1 MAGKKTYVV
10 VKNGVEIQ
18 RLNTL
23 IAARKLADE
32 EGAEVF
38 CDGLSIY
45 KAVEEIVHV
54 EPIVAEE
61 PKQIEVEEPKTEK
74 YRLKAL
80 MNIRKKPSLA
90 CEILG
95 TKPAGTVGRVL
106 KVEEG
111 WLHLIDGSYILFED
125 GRYSEKL
132 SGRYPRMIEV

>member
-1 MAGKKTYVV
+1 MAGKRTYVV
-10 VKNGVEIQ
+10 VKNGVEIE

-23 IAARKLADE
+23 TAAKKLADE

-45 KAVEEIVHV
+45 KGVEVIVHS

-61 PKQIEVEEPKTEK
+61 PKQIEVKEPKTEK

-80 MNIRKKPSLA
+80 MNVRKKPDLES
-90 CEILG
+90 EILG
-95 TKPAGTVGRVL
+95 TKPAGTLVRVL

-125 GRYSEKL
+125 GRYADKL
-132 SGRYPRMIEV
+132 SE

>member
-23 IAARKLADE
+23 IAARKLADA

-45 KAVEEIVHV
+45 KGVKEIVHA

-61 PKQIEVEEPKTEK
+61 PRQIEVEEPKTEK

-80 MNIRKKPSLA
+80 MNVRKKPGLDS
-90 CEILG
+90 EILG
-95 TKPAGTVGRVL
+95 TKSAGTLVRVL
-106 KVEEG
+106 GVEEG
-111 WLHLIDGSYILFED
+111 WLHLIDGSYILFEY
-125 GRYSEKL
+125 GRYAEKVVL
-132 SGRYPRMIEV
+132 

>member
-10 VKNGVEIQ
+10 MKNGVEIQ
-18 RLNTL
+18 KLSTL
-23 IAARKLADE
+23 TAAKNLADE

-45 KAVEEIVHV
+45 KAVEEIVHA

-61 PKQIEVEEPKTEK
+61 PKQIEVKEPKTEK

-80 MNIRKKPSLA
+80 MNVRKKPNLDR
-90 CEILG
+90 ETLG
-95 TKPAGTVGRVL
+95 TKPAGTLVRVL

-125 GRYSEKL
+125 GRYAEKVVL
-132 SGRYPRMIEV
+132 

>member
-10 VKNGVEIQ
+10 VKNGMEIQ
-18 RLNTL
+18 KLNTL
-23 IAARKLADE
+23 TAAKKLADE

-45 KAVEEIVHV
+45 KAVEVIVHS

-80 MNIRKKPSLA
+80 MNVRKKPDLDSD
-90 CEILG
+90 ILG
-95 TKPAGTVGRVL
+95 TKPAGTLVRVL
-106 KVEEG
+106 GVEEG
-111 WLHLIDGSYILFED
+111 WLHLIDGSYILFEE
-125 GRYSEKL
+125 GKYAEK
-132 SGRYPRMIEV
+132 V

>member
-10 VKNGVEIQ
+10 MKNGVEIE

-23 IAARKLADE
+23 TAARKLADA

-45 KAVEEIVHV
+45 KGVEEIVHA

-61 PKQIEVEEPKTEK
+61 PRQIEVKEPKTEK

-80 MNIRKKPSLA
+80 MNVRKKPNLDS
-90 CEILG
+90 EILG
-95 TKPAGTVGRVL
+95 TKPAGTLVRVL
-106 KVEEG
+106 KVEDG
-111 WLHLIDGSYILFED
+111 WLHLADGSYILFED
-125 GRYSEKL
+125 GRYAEK
-132 SGRYPRMIEV
+132 VVV

>member
-23 IAARKLADE
+23 IAARKLADA

-45 KAVEEIVHV
+45 KGVKEIVHA

-61 PKQIEVEEPKTEK
+61 PRQIEVEEPKTEK

-80 MNIRKKPSLA
+80 MNVRKKPDLDS
-90 CEILG
+90 EILG
-95 TKPAGTVGRVL
+95 TKPADTVVRVL
-106 KVEEG
+106 GVEEG
-111 WLHLIDGSYILFED
+111 WLHLADGSYILFED
-125 GRYSEKL
+125 GRYAEKVVL
-132 SGRYPRMIEV
+132 

>member
-10 VKNGVEIQ
+10 VKNGVEIE

-23 IAARKLADE
+23 TAARKLDDAQ
-32 EGAEVF
+32 GAEVF

-45 KAVEEIVHV
+45 KAVEVIVHS

-61 PKQIEVEEPKTEK
+61 PKQIEVKEPKTEK

-80 MNIRKKPSLA
+80 MNVRKKPDLES
-90 CEILG
+90 EILG
-95 TKPAGTVGRVL
+95 TKPAGTLVRVL

-125 GRYSEKL
+125 GRYADKL
-132 SGRYPRMIEV
+132 SE

>member
-1 MAGKKTYVV
+1 MASKKTYVV
-10 VKNGVEIQ
+10 VKNGVEIE

-23 IAARKLADE
+23 TAAKKLADA

-45 KAVEEIVHV
+45 KGVEVIVHS

-74 YRLKAL
+74 YRLKVL
-80 MNIRKKPSLA
+80 MNVRKEPSLDS
-90 CEILG
+90 EIFG
-95 TKPAGTVGRVL
+95 TKPAGTVVRVVG
-106 KVEEG
+106 VEEG

-125 GRYSEKL
+125 GRYAEKVVL
-132 SGRYPRMIEV
+132 

>member
-18 RLNTL
+18 KLNTL
-23 IAARKLADE
+23 TAARKLADE

-38 CDGLSIY
+38 FDGLSIY
-45 KAVEEIVHV
+45 KAVEEIVHA
-54 EPIVAEE
+54 EPIVAET
-61 PKQIEVEEPKTEK
+61 PKQIEVKEPKTEK

-80 MNIRKKPSLA
+80 MNVRKKPNLDS
-90 CEILG
+90 EILG
-95 TKPAGTVGRVL
+95 TKLAGTLVRVL

-125 GRYSEKL
+125 GRYAEKVVL
-132 SGRYPRMIEV
+132 

>member
-80 MNIRKKPSLA
+80 MNIRKRPSLDSD
-90 CEILG
+90 ILG
-95 TKPAGTVGRVL
+95 TKPADTVVRVL
-106 KVEEG
+106 EVEEG
-111 WLHLIDGSYILFED
+111 WLHLIDGSYILFEE
-125 GRYSEKL
+125 GKYA
-132 SGRYPRMIEV
+132 

>member
-45 KAVEEIVHV
+45 KGVEVIVHS

-61 PKQIEVEEPKTEK
+61 PRQIEVEEPKTEK

-80 MNIRKKPSLA
+80 MNIRKRPSLDSD
-90 CEILG
+90 ILG
-95 TKPAGTVGRVL
+95 TKPADTVVRVL
-106 KVEEG
+106 EVEEG

-125 GRYSEKL
+125 GRYADKL
-132 SGRYPRMIEV
+132 SE

>member
-10 VKNGVEIQ
+10 VKNGVEIE

-23 IAARKLADE
+23 TVARKLADE

-45 KAVEEIVHV
+45 KAVEEIVHA

-61 PKQIEVEEPKTEK
+61 PKQIEVDEPKTEK

-80 MNIRKKPSLA
+80 MNVRKKPDLES
-90 CEILG
+90 EILG
-95 TKPAGTVGRVL
+95 TKPVGTVVRVL
-106 KVEEG
+106 GVEEG

-125 GRYSEKL
+125 GRYAEKVVL
-132 SGRYPRMIEV
+132 

>member
-45 KAVEEIVHV
+45 KGVKEIVHA

-61 PKQIEVEEPKTEK
+61 PRQIEVEEPKTEK

-80 MNIRKKPSLA
+80 MNVRKKPDLDS
-90 CEILG
+90 EILG
-95 TKPAGTVGRVL
+95 TQPAGTLVRVL

-125 GRYSEKL
+125 GRYAEKVVL
-132 SGRYPRMIEV
+132 

>member
-45 KAVEEIVHV
+45 KGVKEIVHA

-61 PKQIEVEEPKTEK
+61 PRQIEVEEPKTEK

-80 MNIRKKPSLA
+80 MNIRKKPSLDS
-90 CEILG
+90 EILG
-95 TKPAGTVGRVL
+95 TKPAGTVVRVL

>member
-10 VKNGVEIQ
+10 VKNGVEI
-18 RLNTL
+18 RKLNTL
-23 IAARKLADE
+23 TAARKLADA

-45 KAVEEIVHV
+45 KGVEEIVHA

-80 MNIRKKPSLA
+80 MNVRKKPDLDSD
-90 CEILG
+90 ILG
-95 TKPAGTVGRVL
+95 TKPAGTLVRVL
-106 KVEEG
+106 AVEEG

-125 GRYSEKL
+125 GRYAEKVAL
-132 SGRYPRMIEV
+132 

>member
-18 RLNTL
+18 KFNTL
-23 IAARKLADE
+23 TAARNLADE

-45 KAVEEIVHV
+45 KAVEEIVHA
-54 EPIVAEE
+54 EPIVAEA

-80 MNIRKKPSLA
+80 MNVRKKPGLDSD
-90 CEILG
+90 ILG
-95 TKPAGTVGRVL
+95 TKPAGTVVRVL
-106 KVEEG
+106 GVEKG
-111 WLHLIDGSYILFED
+111 WMHLIDGSYILFED
-125 GRYSEKL
+125 GRYAEKVVL
-132 SGRYPRMIEV
+132 

>member
-18 RLNTL
+18 RLNSLT
-23 IAARKLADE
+23 AAKKLADE

-45 KAVEEIVHV
+45 KGVKEIVHS

-80 MNIRKKPSLA
+80 MIVRKKPDLDS
-90 CEILG
+90 EILG
-95 TKPAGTVGRVL
+95 TKPAGTVVRVL
-106 KVEEG
+106 GVEEG
-111 WLHLIDGSYILFED
+111 WMHLIDGSYILFED
-125 GRYSEKL
+125 GRYAEEL
-132 SGRYPRMIEV
+132 